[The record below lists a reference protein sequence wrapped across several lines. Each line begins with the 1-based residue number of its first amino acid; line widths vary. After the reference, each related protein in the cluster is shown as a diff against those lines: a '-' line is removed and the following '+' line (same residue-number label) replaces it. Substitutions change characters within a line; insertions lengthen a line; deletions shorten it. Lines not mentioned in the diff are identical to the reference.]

1 MLIFSQVL
9 IIFVVDGCLLK
20 KILCYIYLV
29 MLVLY
34 LFRDYNMMEIC
45 MILENCN
52 EDDVDDVI
60 KLLKQDRCFKD
71 FDMLEFFLEVLR
83 ILSFKG
89 VLIFDFVLR
98 FL

>member
-1 MLIFSQVL
+1 M
-9 IIFVVDGCLLK
+9 DGCLLK

-60 KLLKQDRCFKD
+60 KLLK
-71 FDMLEFFLEVLR
+71 
-83 ILSFKG
+83 
-89 VLIFDFVLR
+89 
-98 FL
+98 